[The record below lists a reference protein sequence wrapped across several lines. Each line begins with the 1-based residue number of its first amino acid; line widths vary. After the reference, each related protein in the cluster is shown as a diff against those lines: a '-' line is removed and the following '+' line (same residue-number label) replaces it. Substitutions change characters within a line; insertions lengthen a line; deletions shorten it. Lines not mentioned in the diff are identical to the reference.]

1 MTTQAEYLTS
11 IGLDSVYAAQVLQD
25 DANGFV
31 ADAPFYLAPVAEMS
45 GAPKLTDEVLY
56 YDDQAYELLQSE
68 GITERKIKL
77 SALPPEIEA
86 LLTGEN
92 FDAVAG
98 RLYDSSTPLN
108 APYFALGYRTKKS
121 NGHYRYA
128 WFLKGKFQKPGAEH
142 VTVGEK
148 AEGKPLEL
156 MYSAQKTIYK
166 FTQPNSITDGVKR
179 IIGDQDTTGF
189 DPSGWFSAV
198 QTPQTV
204 APDALSVTF
213 SPANN
218 ATGVVV
224 SANVVLTFNNRIRT
238 GDDGILVAKADGT
251 AVVAGSYSWDTAGKV
266 LTIDPTSNLSA
277 STLYLIMLSGV
288 TDIYGQVLAN
298 TVSKFTTA

>member
-1 MTTQAEYLTS
+1 MSQAEYLTS
-11 IGLDSVYAAQVLQD
+11 IGLSSVYAAQVTQD
-25 DANGFV
+25 DADGFV
-31 ADAPFYLAPVAEMS
+31 TGEPFYLAPVGEMS
-45 GAPKLTDEVLY
+45 GTPKLSDEVLY

-68 GITERKIKL
+68 GVTERKIKL
-77 SALPPEIEA
+77 SALPPAIEA

-92 FDAVAG
+92 FDPVTG
-98 RLYDSSTPLN
+98 RLYDSANPLN

-148 AEGKPLEL
+148 AEGKPLEI
-156 MYSAQKTIYK
+156 MYMAQKTIYK
-166 FTQPNSITDGVKR
+166 FTQPNSVTDGLKR
-179 IIGDQDTTGF
+179 IVGDDDTTDF
-189 DPSGWFSAV
+189 DADGWFTAV

-204 APDALSVTF
+204 SPDALAVTP

-224 SANVVLTFNNRIRT
+224 SANVVLTFSNKIRS
-238 GDDGILVAKADGT
+238 GNDGILVTKGDGT
-251 AVVAGSYSWDTAGKV
+251 AVVAGSYAWDGAGKV

-277 STLYLIMLSGV
+277 STLYLITLSGV

-298 TVSKFTTA
+298 TVYKFTTA